1 MASMGQRRPAAAPAA
16 APRPS
21 GAGCGQGEPQGFF
34 GREQSDRRQKK
45 GAPAPGSQRGT
56 TSPRPLAKRR
66 GTLVGS
72 EQSERGAAFS
82 GRRTSARRGTKF
94 PAAPERGSPA
104 HSVGEGAGASEA
116 RSEAKRRQGSV
127 SGEAFSLT
135 RTGKSRQ
142 RPSEASQSGDALTRS
157 EAKAFRPPLSGSPQP
172 SPTRLRCRS
181 RFRGRFLQYHAT
193 TTPFVINQKRSCYH
207 VTKSCN
213 FKLRKGCQTHRERK
227 ASSGRGVD
235 FQMGIFVS
243 AKHCAD
249 RK

>member
-1 MASMGQRRPAAAPAA
+1 MASGSFSRGRESAVCTDWVLRSHAAIAGAKRPAMASMGQRRPAAAPAA

-34 GREQSDRRQKK
+34 GREQSNRRQKK

-104 HSVGEGAGASEA
+104 HSVGEGPAQREGAGASEA
-116 RSEAKRRQGSV
+116 RSEAK
-127 SGEAFSLT
+127 A
-135 RTGKSRQ
+135 
-142 RPSEASQSGDALTRS
+142 
-157 EAKAFRPPLSGSPQP
+157 
-172 SPTRLRCRS
+172 
-181 RFRGRFLQYHAT
+181 
-193 TTPFVINQKRSCYH
+193 
-207 VTKSCN
+207 
-213 FKLRKGCQTHRERK
+213 RKCVR
-227 ASSGRGVD
+227 
-235 FQMGIFVS
+235 
-243 AKHCAD
+243 
-249 RK
+249 